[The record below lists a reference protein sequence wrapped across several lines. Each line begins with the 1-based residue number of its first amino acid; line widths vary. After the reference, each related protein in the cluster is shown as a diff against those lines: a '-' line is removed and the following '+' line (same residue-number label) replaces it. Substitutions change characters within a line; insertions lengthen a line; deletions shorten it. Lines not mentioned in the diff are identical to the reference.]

1 MKTMVAFEIKI
12 VVNRPV
18 EEVFAFISNAE
29 NLPRWRAATLEVT
42 PISSGASN
50 VGSVF
55 KGRFTFLGRH
65 FEGNLEVIAREP
77 HQRYATKMVGGPFPL
92 EAHYTL
98 EQADGGTRLTLM
110 IQGEP
115 GGFFKLAEPLVVSM
129 ARRSYE
135 SDLHNLK
142 EMLEA
147 QAVQASQTS

>member
-1 MKTMVAFEIKI
+1 MATFEINLVI
-12 VVNRPV
+12 HRPI
-18 EEVFAFISNAE
+18 EDVFDFISNAE
-29 NLPRWRAATLEVT
+29 NLPGWRAATLEVK
-42 PISSGASN
+42 PVSGGAPR

-55 KGRFTFLGRH
+55 KGRFTFLGRQ

-77 HQRYATKMVGGPFPL
+77 CQSYATKMVGGPFPL

-98 EQADGGTRLTLM
+98 EPVQGGTHLTLN

-147 QAVQASQTS
+147 QAVSSA